1 MWGIVKGRGAGA
13 GVEGVFPHLF
23 RHTMAHRFRMKGGQE
38 GDLASLGGWRS
49 PAMLARYGA
58 SAASERA
65 IEAHR
70 RVDHLGDVL

>member
-1 MWGIVKGRGAGA
+1 VKD
-13 GVEGVFPHLF
+13 VFPHLF
-23 RHTMAHRFRMKGGQE
+23 RHTMAHRYRLAGGQE
-38 GDLASLGGWRS
+38 GDLAELGGWRS
-49 PAMLARYGA
+49 QQMLARYGR